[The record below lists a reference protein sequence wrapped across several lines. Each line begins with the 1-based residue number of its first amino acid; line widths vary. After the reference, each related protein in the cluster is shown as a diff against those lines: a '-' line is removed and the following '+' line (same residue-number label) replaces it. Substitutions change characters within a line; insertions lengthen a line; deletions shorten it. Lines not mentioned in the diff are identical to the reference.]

1 MQAPASSQHIYA
13 GSPDPPASVNLLCAA
28 IREVVSRRRL
38 IQYLV
43 AAVTRKAGTNTLLGH
58 VWWILDPLLQMPL
71 YVLLV
76 GVILRSG
83 TADYPLFVFAAV
95 LPWKWFT
102 SSVADAT
109 TSVSTRDQ
117 LIKQVPFPKLV
128 LPVAAITSGI
138 PQFAFGLIPLL
149 GLMLLFYRDRI
160 SLFLLL
166 IPLVA
171 AVQLLLTLAA
181 GILLAAFNV
190 FARDT
195 GRLTGHVLRLWF
207 FLSPG
212 LYSTDRIDH
221 VTARYPAVGHFFRL
235 NPFTTLFEAYR
246 DLIYRARLPDPAALA
261 WLLIASACLLAITL
275 IMFKRLEPRFAKVL

>member
-1 MQAPASSQHIYA
+1 MQVSASPPHIYV
-13 GSPDPPASVNLLCAA
+13 GSPGPPANVDLLGLA

-43 AAVTRKAGTNTLLGH
+43 AALTRKAGTNTLLGH

-149 GLMLLFYRDRI
+149 GLMLLFYRDRL
-160 SLFLLL
+160 SWFLLL
-166 IPLVA
+166 IPVVA

-221 VTARYPAVGHFFRL
+221 VTARYPAVGYFFRL

-261 WLLIASACLLAITL
+261 WFLIASACLLAITL